1 VIAPQGLR
9 AGRPSQTARRW
20 PAPAAVRLMRL
31 ELRHNAMPWLLPLAI
46 ALFGVITYRKMLAMP
61 PLWYVRATSTQSG
74 MVLDFIMPV
83 AGAAAWMGSREARRR
98 VADLLETV
106 ARPRRARLLAV
117 WAATSCW
124 AVGGC
129 LLCLAAAYWATSQRA
144 SWGGPL
150 WWPAVVAVASM
161 PAFAALGL
169 GAGVLVPSRF
179 TAPVVTI
186 AAFFVMVLST
196 ELIVGSQSYWQIS
209 PIVSAPWD
217 VGADHGVATFYPYL
231 PDLSI
236 AQLMFLAG
244 LTVAVVAAVAGLP
257 RVSGPRR
264 LRVAA
269 AVAATAGLLT
279 AGTAVDLAGTGM
291 LDAHGMIAIPALH
304 DAADDR
310 PLQFT
315 PVCSRTAIPV
325 CLNPAYEADLPAAA
339 SALGPVLSEIA
350 GLPDAPVRII
360 QSGATYLQGPGNQV
374 AISLTGPVVSGR
386 PPVYRLLLPDQLGGP
401 QLSPAQLSAVLRS
414 ATGPAVIASVVGDG
428 PGASAAQRA
437 VAAALLLAAGVPHK
451 ALAAGTASG
460 VVAQGT
466 PVNRSVPSRHH
477 RLPGAGRGSIP
488 AAVLAA
494 ALRFKALPV
503 AARHAWLVRNLG
515 ALRAGR
521 IALARL
527 P

>member
-1 VIAPQGLR
+1 VP
-9 AGRPSQTARRW
+9 TA
-20 PAPAAVRLMRL
+20 ARLMRL
-31 ELRHNAMPWLLPLAI
+31 ELRHNAMPWLLPLAV

-61 PLWYVRATSTQSG
+61 PFWYVRAASTQSG
-74 MVLDFIMPV
+74 VVLDFIMPV

-106 ARPRRARLLAV
+106 ARPRFARLLAI

-124 AVGGC
+124 AVAGC

-150 WWPAVVAVASM
+150 WWPAAVAVASM

-186 AAFFVMVLST
+186 AAFFVMVLTT

-217 VGADHGVATFYPYL
+217 VGPDLGVATFYPYL

-236 AQLMFLAG
+236 AQVMFLAG
-244 LTVAVVAAVAGLP
+244 LTVAVVAAAAGLP

-264 LRVAA
+264 LRIAA

-279 AGTAVDLAGTGM
+279 AGTAVGLAGTGT
-291 LDAHGMIAIPALH
+291 LGAHGMIAIPALH

-315 PVCSRTAIPV
+315 VCSRTAIPV
-325 CLNPAYEADLPAAA
+325 CLNPAYAADLPAAA
-339 SALGPVLSEIA
+339 SALGPVLSEVA
-350 GLPDAPVRII
+350 GVPGAPVRII
-360 QSGATYLQGPGNQV
+360 QSGTTYLQGSRNQV
-374 AISLTGPVVSGR
+374 AISLAGPVVSGT
-386 PPVYRLLLPDQLGGP
+386 PPVYHFLLPDQLGGL
-401 QLSPAQLSAVLRS
+401 QLSPVQLRAVLRS
-414 ATGPAVIASVVGDG
+414 GTGPSIIASVVGDG

-437 VAAALLLAAGVPHK
+437 VAAALLLAAGAPDKV
-451 ALAAGTASG
+451 LAAGTVSG
-460 VVAQGT
+460 VQAQGT
-466 PVNRSVPSRHH
+466 PVDRSVPSRG
-477 RLPGAGRGSIP
+477 RRVPGAGRGSIP
-488 AAVLAA
+488 APVFAA
-494 ALRFKALPV
+494 ALRFKALP
-503 AARHAWLVRNLG
+503 ASARHAWLVRNLA

-521 IALARL
+521 IALAQL